1 MGGTQLT
8 SPDIENKLAVIHRW
22 KCLLGNSREVPRPR
36 RVAWRRQACW
46 QWPWLWSKSS
56 LIPLWTWL
64 WPSLTMVLQQAATA
78 KGWRGATPIHAPVNR
93 AANLRPSCRPKAAL
107 WCGPRPTLRQPG
119 VTIASPRTRQLLC
132 LPPVAG
138 LLTSVPA
145 VYPEVYLWLGSR
157 PDLSWFRSNGWHKTH
172 LSEPLGECQLTSV
185 LTADPEAALWP
196 YSNPTLPCSQRQ
208 CCPPRDLVGTCSA
221 IWWAPQPS
229 MTLVTGPPTA
239 DLDWHHD

>member
-22 KCLLGNSREVPRPR
+22 KCLSGKLQGGPKTKKSCLEKAGLLT
-36 RVAWRRQACW
+36 VALAMEQKQSC
-46 QWPWLWSKSS
+46 
-56 LIPLWTWL
+56 PLMDL
-64 WPSLTMVLQQAATA
+64 ALASLTMVLQQAATA
-78 KGWRGATPIHAPVNR
+78 KGWRGATPIHAPVTR

-107 WCGPRPTLRQPG
+107 WRGPRPTLRQPG
-119 VTIASPRTRQLLC
+119 VTIASPRTRQLPC
-132 LPPVAG
+132 LPLVAG

-145 VYPEVYLWLGSR
+145 LYPEVYLWLGSR

-172 LSEPLGECQLTSV
+172 LSEPLVECQLTSV